1 MVNFSEREQ
10 QEILDYLETLRGE
23 INTKLDE
30 YTDFGSRCPRYLS
43 EPMRYSLLSP
53 GKRYRPLLTM
63 LACEI
68 CGTSHSHAIP
78 AACAIEMIHTY
89 SLIHD
94 DLPAL
99 DNDDLRRGQLT
110 CHIKYDE
117 SSAILAGDALQCY
130 AFEVLSK
137 HVFPKQIA
145 GRCVAVL
152 AEACG
157 PCELVGGQAD
167 DMDWKQSGTASLDF
181 LESIHQR
188 KTGSMI
194 LAGLRMGALIG
205 GASDLQYKKLEDY
218 GNNYG
223 LAFQIT
229 DDLLDWVGDEE
240 TTGKRVRKDKSQGK
254 LTFPA
259 FLGVEE
265 SRKRAYEKV
274 KAACDA
280 LDVFKSNSIVYKTM
294 VGMTQHLL
302 DRKK

>member
-1 MVNFSEREQ
+1 MMELSEQDRRE
-10 QEILDYLETLRGE
+10 IDSYLDVLRRE
-23 INTKLDE
+23 INAKLNE
-30 YTDFGSRCPRYLS
+30 YTNFGSRCPKSLAD
-43 EPMRYSLLSP
+43 PIRYSLLSP
-53 GKRYRPLLTM
+53 GKRYRPIMVL

-68 CGTSHSHAIP
+68 CGGVRSRAVP
-78 AACAIEMIHTY
+78 AACAIEMIHAY

-110 CHIKYDE
+110 CHIQFDE
-117 SSAILAGDALQCY
+117 SSAILAGDALQAY
-130 AFEVLSK
+130 AFEILGK
-137 HVFPKQIA
+137 DVFPKSLAGECIA
-145 GRCVAVL
+145 IL

-167 DMDWKQSGTASLDF
+167 DMAWKQGGPPSLEF

-194 LAGLRMGALIG
+194 LAGLRMGATIG
-205 GASDLQYKKLEDY
+205 GASKQQMKRLEDY
-218 GNNYG
+218 GRNYG

-229 DDLLDWVGDEE
+229 DDLLDWTGDEQ

-254 LTFPA
+254 LTFPTY
-259 FLGVEE
+259 LGVDE
-265 SRKRAYEKV
+265 SKKRAYEKV
-274 KAACDA
+274 VAACHA
-280 LDVFKSNSIVYKTM
+280 LDIFRNDGLVYKSLAGLTW
-294 VGMTQHLL
+294 HLL

>member
-1 MVNFSEREQ
+1 MVKFSEREQ
-10 QEILDYLETLRGE
+10 REILDYLETLRSE
-23 INTKLDE
+23 INAKLDE
-30 YTDFGSRCPRYLS
+30 YTSFGSRCPKYLS
-43 EPMRYSLLSP
+43 EPMRYSLLSS
-53 GKRYRPLLTM
+53 GKRFRPILTL
-63 LACEI
+63 LACEL
-68 CGTSHSHAIP
+68 CGSPHSHAVP

-117 SSAILAGDALQCY
+117 SSAILAGDALQCL

-137 HVFPKQIA
+137 YVFPKNTA

-157 PCELVGGQAD
+157 PCELVAGQAD
-167 DMDWKQSGTASLDF
+167 DMAWKESGTPSLEF

-205 GASDLQYKKLEDY
+205 GASDYQYAKLEEY
-218 GNNYG
+218 GRNYG

-240 TTGKRVRKDKSQGK
+240 MTGKRVRKDKSQGK

-259 FLGVEE
+259 FLGVEK
-265 SRKRAYEKV
+265 SREQAYEKV

-280 LDVFKSNSIVYKTM
+280 LGIFKSDGIVYKSI

>member
-1 MVNFSEREQ
+1 MVNFSDRER
-10 QEILDYLETLRGE
+10 QEILDYLETLRGI
-23 INTKLDE
+23 INAKLDE
-30 YTDFGSRCPRYLS
+30 YTNFGSRCPKYLA

-53 GKRYRPLLTM
+53 GKRFRPILTL
-63 LACEI
+63 LACQV
-68 CGTSHSHAIP
+68 CGDSYSHAIP
-78 AACAIEMIHTY
+78 AACAIEMIHAY

-117 SSAILAGDALQCY
+117 SSAILAGDALHCY

-137 HVFPKQIA
+137 HIFPKNTA

-167 DMDWKQSGTASLDF
+167 DMAWKENGNPTLEF
-181 LESIHQR
+181 LESIHRR

-194 LAGLRMGALIG
+194 LAGLRMGAVIG
-205 GASDLQYKKLEDY
+205 GASDYQYAKLEEY
-218 GNNYG
+218 GHNYG

-229 DDLLDWVGDEE
+229 DDLLDWVGDEA

-259 FLGVEE
+259 FLGVEK
-265 SRKRAYEKV
+265 SRDQAYEKV

-280 LDVFKSNSIVYKTM
+280 LDVFKSDNIAYKSL

>member
-1 MVNFSEREQ
+1 MKLSDREQ
-10 QEILDYLETLRGE
+10 QDIREYLELLRGE
-23 INTKLDE
+23 INAKLDD
-30 YTDFGSRCPRYLS
+30 YTNFGARCPKYLS
-43 EPMRYSLLSP
+43 DPMRYSLLSP
-53 GKRYRPLLTM
+53 GKRFRPILTL

-68 CGTSHSHAIP
+68 CGGTRSQAIP

-117 SSAILAGDALQCY
+117 SSAVLAGDALQCL

-137 HVFPKQIA
+137 YVFPKTTA

-167 DMDWKQSGTASLDF
+167 DMAWKESGLPSLEF
-181 LESIHQR
+181 LESIHHR

-194 LAGLRMGALIG
+194 LAGLRMGAIIG
-205 GASDLQYKKLEDY
+205 GASGKQYQSLEEY
-218 GNNYG
+218 GRNYG

-254 LTFPA
+254 LTFPT

-265 SRKRAYEKV
+265 SRNRAYEKV
-274 KAACDA
+274 QAACDA
-280 LDVFKSNSIVYKTM
+280 LDVFKADGIVYKSL
-294 VGMTQHLL
+294 VGMTQQLL
-302 DRKK
+302 DRRK

>member
-1 MVNFSEREQ
+1 MAKYSEREQ
-10 QEILDYLETLRGE
+10 QEILDYLELLRGE
-23 INTKLDE
+23 INAKLDE
-30 YTDFGSRCPRYLS
+30 YTNFGARCPKYLS
-43 EPMRYSLLSP
+43 DPMRYCLLSS
-53 GKRYRPLLTM
+53 GKRFRPILAL

-68 CGTSHSHAIP
+68 CGGLRSQAIA
-78 AACAIEMIHTY
+78 AACAIEMIHAY

-117 SSAILAGDALQCY
+117 SSAILAGDALHCY

-137 HVFPKQIA
+137 YVFPRHIA

-167 DMDWKQSGTASLDF
+167 DMAWKDSGPPSLEF
-181 LESIHQR
+181 LESIHHR
-188 KTGSMI
+188 KTGSMM
-194 LAGLRMGALIG
+194 LAALRMGAIIG
-205 GASDLQYKKLEDY
+205 GASDLQLRMLDEY
-218 GNNYG
+218 GRNYG

-254 LTFPA
+254 LTFPT

-265 SRKRAYEKV
+265 SRNQAHEKV
-274 KAACDA
+274 NAACDA
-280 LDVFKSNSIVYKTM
+280 LDIFKSESIVYKSL
-294 VGMTQHLL
+294 VGMTLQLL
-302 DRKK
+302 DRRK

>member
-1 MVNFSEREQ
+1 MIFSDREQ
-10 QEILDYLETLRGE
+10 QEILGYLDLLRGE
-23 INTKLDE
+23 INAKLDE
-30 YTDFGSRCPRYLS
+30 YTNFGSRCPKSLS

-53 GKRYRPLLTM
+53 GKRFRPILTL
-63 LACEI
+63 LACELS
-68 CGTSHSHAIP
+68 GRTRHHALP

-137 HVFPKQIA
+137 HVFPKDTA

-152 AEACG
+152 PEACG

-167 DMDWKQSGTASLDF
+167 DMAWKESGPPSLEF
-181 LESIHQR
+181 LESIHHR

-194 LAGLRMGALIG
+194 LAGLRMGAIIG
-205 GASDLQYKKLEDY
+205 GASHLQYEKLEEY
-218 GNNYG
+218 GRNYG

-254 LTFPA
+254 LTFPT

-265 SRKRAYEKV
+265 SRNRAHEKV
-274 KAACDA
+274 KTACDA
-280 LDVFKSNSIVYKTM
+280 LDMFKSDSIVYKSL

-302 DRKK
+302 DRRK

>member
-1 MVNFSEREQ
+1 MVILSDREK
-10 QEILDYLETLRGE
+10 QEILDYLELLRGE
-23 INTKLDE
+23 INAKLDE
-30 YTDFGSRCPRYLS
+30 YTNFGSRCPKSLA
-43 EPMRYSLLSP
+43 EPMRYSLLAP
-53 GKRYRPLLTM
+53 GKRYRPILTL

-68 CGTSHSHAIP
+68 CGSARSHALP
-78 AACAIEMIHTY
+78 AACAIEMLHTY

-110 CHIKYDE
+110 CHIQYDE
-117 SSAILAGDALQCY
+117 ASAILAGDALHCL

-137 HVFPKQIA
+137 NVFHPQTAK
-145 GRCVAVL
+145 RCVGIL

-167 DMDWKQSGTASLDF
+167 DMAWKESGLPSLEF
-181 LESIHQR
+181 LESIHHR

-205 GASDLQYKKLEDY
+205 GASLLQEEKLEEY
-218 GNNYG
+218 GRNYG

-229 DDLLDWVGDEE
+229 DDLLDWFGDEE

-254 LTFPA
+254 LTFPS
-259 FLGVEE
+259 FLGVDK
-265 SRKRAYEKV
+265 SREQAYEKV

-280 LDVFKSNSIVYKTM
+280 LNVFKNDSIVYKTL